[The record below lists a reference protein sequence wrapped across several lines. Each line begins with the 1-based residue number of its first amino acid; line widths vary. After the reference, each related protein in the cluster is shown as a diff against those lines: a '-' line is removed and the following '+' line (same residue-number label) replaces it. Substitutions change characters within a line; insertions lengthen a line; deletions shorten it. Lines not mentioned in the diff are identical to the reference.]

1 MDIQIGACAPFTDAE
16 FIHSI
21 GAKNIESGFATYAQM
36 SDEDFEREL
45 AALVATPLRCVSMN
59 GMIPGGY
66 SLYGDDKQTEEV
78 CAFVRRGMER
88 AAKVGCKSV
97 CFGSGG
103 ARNIPTGMTRE
114 EASERLASI
123 TARFCAIAA
132 EYGIKIA
139 IEPLFTK
146 ATNFIHTLADAYDI
160 IRRLP
165 ACDNLGINVDMFHM
179 CDANEDFSEL
189 IKYKS
194 YVFNVHLSE
203 PGSLR
208 FPHAGS
214 EHEQT
219 YLRFFTALK
228 QAGYEGNVSIEAL
241 TDDFEADVTEGIAYL
256 NSLAATI

>member
-1 MDIQIGACAPFTDAE
+1 MNLQIGACAPFTQAE

-36 SDEDFEREL
+36 SEEDFEREL
-45 AALVATPLRCVSMN
+45 TALLATPLRCVSMN

-88 AAKVGCKSV
+88 AAKVGCKSI

-103 ARNIPTGMTRE
+103 ARSIPDGMSRE
-114 EASERLASI
+114 QASERLAAI

-139 IEPLFTK
+139 IEPLFSK

-165 ACDNLGINVDMFHM
+165 ECDNLGINVDMFHM

-189 IKYKS
+189 IKYKD

-208 FPHAGS
+208 FPHTGS

-219 YLRFFTALK
+219 YVRFFTALK

-241 TDDFEADVTEGIAYL
+241 TDDFCADVTDGIAYL
-256 NSLAATI
+256 NSLAAAI